1 MGQCPG
7 RRTPMFTFELH
18 FFLVLSYRGGMI
30 ELEEALRETMSP
42 DEILVR
48 FKKLF
53 GREMTAKE
61 RDLFF
66 LGSEPAKQNHS

>member
-1 MGQCPG
+1 
-7 RRTPMFTFELH
+7 MFTFELH
-18 FFLVLSYRGGMI
+18 FFLVLSYRRGMI

-66 LGSEPAKQNHS
+66 LGSEPPKQTHS